1 MKFALK
7 LVAVLLVLILAAAL
21 LIPQFVSTEKI
32 WAEVSTQVEQQT
44 GRRIAVD
51 GTPSLTLFPQL
62 GLQLTGLKFANQP
75 GSQVGTML
83 SAEQLTVRLDWSSLW
98 SGTVSIDEFV
108 LEKPALYLEK
118 NAAGKANW
126 HLFEPNAPAGAA
138 QTETPASAAI
148 ADLHLGDIRI
158 VDGSLRYVDMQ
169 AGTEQKLD
177 KLQLQIEIDSLKSP
191 LSIQGAADYRGK
203 TQKLQL
209 KLDHLAALL
218 AKEPISLALQ
228 LDNELLALK
237 LDASYQRNLQ
247 GKLALEA
254 ASLRDLMAWFEINTK
269 ADTEV
274 MNAFTLR
281 SDLLLTDQQLQLT
294 GLTMELDKL
303 TLAGEQRIEFME
315 PLRISGH
322 LALNA
327 LNLNPYLGTSGPA
340 AKEPQ
345 AGAAAGW
352 DTTPLDLSALKQINL
367 DQQLKLAALRVQD
380 IQLGQSEMKLG
391 LNKGKARLELSQ
403 LQAYQGKGIAAL
415 ELNAAAT
422 PYQLAASFDLSGV
435 AAQPLLTDAAGFDK
449 LRGTGQLKGDL
460 ASSGQHQKALM
471 EGLTGTVAFR
481 FTDGAIRGANIA
493 ALVRSAEQALQG
505 NLQGVN
511 LDQDFSSSE
520 ATDFSELSV
529 SIRFTQGI
537 GQSDDLQ
544 LASPLLRLTGHGSLN
559 LPSQQLD
566 YLLSPRLVAS
576 IEGQGATQQSQG
588 FCIPVRVKGPWSDVK
603 IRPDLSQ
610 AAKDKAKQKIEDK
623 VKDKLK
629 GWLGG

>member
-75 GSQVGTML
+75 GSQVSTML
-83 SAEQLTVRLDWSSLW
+83 SAEQLTLRLDWSSLW

-108 LEKPALYLEK
+108 LEKPELYLEK
-118 NAAGKANW
+118 NAEGNANW
-126 HLFEPNAPAGAA
+126 QLSERNAPAGAA
-138 QTETPASAAI
+138 QTEAPASAAI

-158 VDGSLRYVDMQ
+158 VDGSLRYVDLQ
-169 AGTEQKLD
+169 AGTEQRLD
-177 KLQLQIEIDSLKSP
+177 KLQLQIEIDSLKRP
-191 LSIQGAADYRGK
+191 LRIEGAAEYRGK

-218 AKEPISLALQ
+218 AKEPIRLALQ

-247 GKLALEA
+247 GKIVLEA
-254 ASLRDLMAWFEINTK
+254 ASLRDLLAWFEINTR
-269 ADTEV
+269 ADTGV
-274 MNAFTLR
+274 MNAFTLS

-294 GLTMELDKL
+294 GLRMELDELKL
-303 TLAGEQRIEFME
+303 TGEQRIEFME

-327 LNLNPYLGTSGPA
+327 LDLNPYLGTSDDKG
-340 AKEPQ
+340 KKPQ
-345 AGAAAGW
+345 AATNGGW
-352 DTTPLDLSALKQINL
+352 DSTPLDLSALKQINL
-367 DQQLKLAALRVQD
+367 DQQLSLTALRFQD
-380 IQLGQSEMKLG
+380 IQLGQSEMKLK
-391 LNKGKARLELSQ
+391 LNKGKARFELSQ
-403 LQAYQGKGIAAL
+403 LQAYQGTGSALL
-415 ELNAAAT
+415 ELNAAT
-422 PYQLAASFDLSGV
+422 SPYQLAARFDLSGV
-435 AAQPLLTDAAGFDK
+435 AAQPLLTDAAGFDN
-449 LRGTGQLKGDL
+449 LLGTGQLQGEL

-471 EGLTGTVAFR
+471 EGLNGTLAFR

-505 NLQGVN
+505 NLQGIN
-511 LDQDFSSSE
+511 LDKDFSESE
-520 ATDFSELSV
+520 KTDFSELSA
-529 SIRFTQGI
+529 SMRFTQGV

-544 LASPLLRLTGHGSLN
+544 LASPLLRLTGQGSLN
-559 LPSQQLD
+559 LATQQLD
-566 YLLSPRLVAS
+566 YLLSPSLVAS
-576 IEGQGATQQSQG
+576 IEGQGAQEQSQG
-588 FCIPVRVKGPWSDVK
+588 FSIPVRVKGPWSDVK